1 MSCLCPADKSKWILI
16 GVQQQFSAGC
26 SDQVASGEH
35 EEASA
40 GAHEGAADGSCPG
53 RWCDASRGPSDHGT
67 SGRTKVCLFL

>member
-1 MSCLCPADKSKWILI
+1 MCPANKSERNLV

-40 GAHEGAADGSCPG
+40 RAHAGAADGSCPG
-53 RWCDASRGPSDHGT
+53 RRCDASRGPGDHGT